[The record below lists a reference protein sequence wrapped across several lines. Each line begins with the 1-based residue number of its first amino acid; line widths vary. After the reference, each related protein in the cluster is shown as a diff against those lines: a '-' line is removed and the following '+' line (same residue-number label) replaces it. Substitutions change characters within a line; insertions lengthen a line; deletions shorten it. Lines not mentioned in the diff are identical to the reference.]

1 LTQFMSLGMLTLAAV
16 GGALG
21 GYTLRFRQEK
31 AKPQFPPNVP
41 DTPRIGDETSQKA
54 KPIPKIEPQ

>member
-1 LTQFMSLGMLTLAAV
+1 MSLGMLTLAAV

-31 AKPQFPPNVP
+31 AKLPFPPKGSG
-41 DTPRIGDETSQKA
+41 TSRIGEETPQKT
-54 KPIPKIEPQ
+54 KPIPKIEKP